1 MDHQKPSEKSGCSL
15 PFFPISFFCSPGT
28 SFFDRIRLSFDRHAA
43 NQRLIKKKEINRD
56 RSNETRQST
65 NDRHSKKKERK
76 EIKEKKSLLF
86 SFMGLSLS
94 FPLEWWDFPF
104 WLFVFITQSRYA
116 PLLESDWSPVVGW
129 GSIGFHW
136 EWPGFWFSHL
146 RTWEECNSKP

>member
-65 NDRHSKKKERK
+65 NDRHSKKKRK
-76 EIKEKKSLLF
+76 KRNKREKKVFFFPLWVWAFHFHWSGETFLFGF
-86 SFMGLSLS
+86 SFLSPSLVTRHCS
-94 FPLEWWDFPF
+94 NRIGRR
-104 WLFVFITQSRYA
+104 WLDGVRS
-116 PLLESDWSPVVGW
+116 
-129 GSIGFHW
+129 GSIESGRVF
-136 EWPGFWFSHL
+136 GL
-146 RTWEECNSKP
+146 AT

>member
-65 NDRHSKKKERK
+65 NDRHSKKKRK
-76 EIKEKKSLLF
+76 KRNKREKKS
-86 SFMGLSLS
+86 SFFLYGSEPFISIGVVRLS
-94 FPLEWWDFPF
+94 FLAFRFYHPVSLRATARIGLVAGGWMGFDRVPLR
-104 WLFVFITQSRYA
+104 VA
-116 PLLESDWSPVVGW
+116 
-129 GSIGFHW
+129 GF
-136 EWPGFWFSHL
+136 L
-146 RTWEECNSKP
+146 V